1 MKMQRTQGDPIPKL
15 YADMAERC
23 AGHCSALMAAVRV
36 GHVLA
41 MLSSARALLGQ
52 VSALAEALEARVECA
67 GKGVAHD

>member
-1 MKMQRTQGDPIPKL
+1 MKMQRTQGEPLPKL
-15 YADMAERC
+15 YVDMSDRC

-52 VSALAEALEARVECA
+52 VSALVELMEMA
-67 GKGVAHD
+67 GKGVQHD

>member
-1 MKMQRTQGDPIPKL
+1 MKMQRTKGEPIPKL

-23 AGHCSALMAAVRV
+23 AGPCSALMAAVRV

-52 VSALAEALEARVECA
+52 VAALVELMESA

>member
-1 MKMQRTQGDPIPKL
+1 MKMQRTKGEPLPKL
-15 YADMAERC
+15 YVDMAERC
-23 AGHCSALMAAVRV
+23 AGHCSALMGAVRV

-52 VSALAEALEARVECA
+52 VAALVELMESA

>member
-23 AGHCSALMAAVRV
+23 AGHSSALMAAVRV

-41 MLSSARALLGQ
+41 MLSAARALLGQ
-52 VSALAEALEARVECA
+52 VKAMVDLMDMRKQEV
-67 GKGVAHD
+67 KHD

>member
-1 MKMQRTQGDPIPKL
+1 MKKLRNQSESIPPL
-15 YADMAERC
+15 FADMAERC

-41 MLSSARALLGQ
+41 MLSAARALLGQ
-52 VSALAEALEARVECA
+52 VAALVELMERA